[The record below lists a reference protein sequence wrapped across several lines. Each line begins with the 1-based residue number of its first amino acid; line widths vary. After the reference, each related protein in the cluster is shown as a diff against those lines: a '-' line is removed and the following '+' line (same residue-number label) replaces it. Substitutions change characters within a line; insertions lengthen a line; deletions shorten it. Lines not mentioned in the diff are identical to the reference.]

1 MIRHCFALVESPD
14 PLAFRY
20 PIVSDPSPQHTSVS
34 SSQVPPEIESEAR
47 EDRSPSETADIGAP
61 QRKPVQIFLEASL
74 AGEPLYARFGFHRV
88 YVSEIV
94 YKGET
99 VSWPVMVCE
108 RFV

>member
-20 PIVSDPSPQHTSVS
+20 PIVSDSNPQHTSVS

-61 QRKPVQIFLEASL
+61 AQTSTNFPRGFASWG
-74 AGEPLYARFGFHRV
+74 A
-88 YVSEIV
+88 
-94 YKGET
+94 T
-99 VSWPVMVCE
+99 VRAIWVPQSI
-108 RFV
+108 R